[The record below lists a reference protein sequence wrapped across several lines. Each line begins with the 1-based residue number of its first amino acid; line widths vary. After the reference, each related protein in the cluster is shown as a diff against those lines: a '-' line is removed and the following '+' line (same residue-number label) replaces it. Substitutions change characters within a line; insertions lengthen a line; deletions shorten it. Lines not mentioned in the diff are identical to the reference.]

1 MKKIISLILV
11 LVILVSLVGCVEL
24 ENEREL
30 NNTKTNTS
38 MFVKIET
45 FSEWIVVYHK
55 ETKVMYAVSWGYYNC
70 GTFTVLLNP
79 DGTPMLWD
87 GEY

>member
-11 LVILVSLVGCVEL
+11 LVILVSLAGCVEL

-30 NNTKTNTS
+30 NNTKTDTS

-45 FSEWIVVYHK
+45 FSQWIVVYHK
-55 ETKVMYAVSWGYYNC
+55 ETKVMYAVSWGSYNS